1 MTKKF
6 LSVLAFSLSLG
17 LGLTACSSSTNP
29 ESQKLTLT
37 GSSTVAPLASEI
49 AKKFEAEHPGT
60 KIDVQTGGSSRG
72 LADAAQGLADI
83 GMVSRAL
90 QDEETNKFQSYA
102 IATDGIGII
111 LASSN
116 PVQNLS
122 DEQVVDIYTGKI
134 DNWQQVG
141 GNNAPI
147 TVVNKAEGRSTLELF
162 LEYFQLENSQIQ
174 ADVVIGDNQQ
184 GIKTVAGNENAI
196 GYVSVG
202 AAERDISAGVPLK
215 LLSVGG
221 VNASTET
228 VQDGS
233 FPLSRPLNLVTTQT
247 PSGLTEEFIQF
258 AQSEKVHDLVEA
270 QNFVPISPDN
280 LVQTPSRFTFSLVAQ
295 DLSCDRWCNYG
306 VNFRLFI

>member
-1 MTKKF
+1 MSKKF
-6 LSVLAFSLSLG
+6 FIVLALGLSLG
-17 LGLTACSSSTNP
+17 WGLTACGSSNDTG
-29 ESQKLTLT
+29 SQKLTLT

-49 AKKFEAEHPGT
+49 AKKFEAEHPEVR
-60 KIDVQTGGSSRG
+60 IDVQTGGSSRG
-72 LADAAQGLADI
+72 LADVAQGLADI

-90 QDEETNKFQSYA
+90 QEEETNKFQSYA

-111 LASSN
+111 LEGSN
-116 PVQNLS
+116 PVPNLS
-122 DEQVVDIYTGKI
+122 DRQVVDIYTGKI
-134 DNWQQVG
+134 DNWQEVG

-162 LEYFQLENSQIQ
+162 LNYFELENSQIQ

-196 GYVSVG
+196 GYVSIG
-202 AAERDISAGVPLK
+202 AAERDINAGVPLK

-228 VQDGS
+228 VRDGS

-247 PSGLTEEFIQF
+247 PTGLTEEFIQF
-258 AQSEKVHDLVEA
+258 AQSENVHDLVEA
-270 QNFVPISPDN
+270 QNFVPVSPS
-280 LVQTPSRFTFSLVAQ
+280 LVQIP
-295 DLSCDRWCNYG
+295 
-306 VNFRLFI
+306 

>member
-17 LGLTACSSSTNP
+17 LGLTACSPSTNP
-29 ESQKLTLT
+29 ESKKLTLT

-49 AKKFEAEHPGT
+49 AKKFEAEHPEVR
-60 KIDVQTGGSSRG
+60 IDVQTGGSSRG

-90 QDEETNKFQSYA
+90 KDEETNKFQSYA

-111 LASSN
+111 LEGSN

-122 DEQVVDIYTGKI
+122 NRQVVDIYRGKI
-134 DNWQQVG
+134 NNWQEVG
-141 GNNAPI
+141 GDNAPI

-184 GIKTVAGNENAI
+184 GIKTVAGNKNAI
-196 GYVSVG
+196 GYVSIG
-202 AAERDISAGVPLK
+202 TAERDINAGVPLK

-247 PSGLTEEFIQF
+247 PTGLTEEFIQF
-258 AQSEKVHDLVEA
+258 AQSEKVYDLVEA
-270 QNFVPISPDN
+270 QNFVPVSPS
-280 LVQTPSRFTFSLVAQ
+280 LVQIP
-295 DLSCDRWCNYG
+295 
-306 VNFRLFI
+306 

>member
-17 LGLTACSSSTNP
+17 LGLTACSHSTNP
-29 ESQKLTLT
+29 ESKKLTLT

-49 AKKFEAEHPGT
+49 AKKFEAEHPEVR
-60 KIDVQTGGSSRG
+60 IDVQTGGSSRG

-90 QDEETNKFQSYA
+90 KDEETNKFQSYA
-102 IATDGIGII
+102 IANDGIGII
-111 LASSN
+111 LEGSN

-122 DEQVVDIYTGKI
+122 DRQVVDIYTGKI
-134 DNWQQVG
+134 NNWQEVG

-184 GIKTVAGNENAI
+184 GIKTVAGNKNAI
-196 GYVSVG
+196 GYVSIG
-202 AAERDISAGVPLK
+202 TAERDINAGVPLK
-215 LLSVGG
+215 LLSVGS
-221 VNASTET
+221 VNASTKT

-270 QNFVPISPDN
+270 QNFVPVSPDN
-280 LVQTPSRFTFSLVAQ
+280 LVQIP
-295 DLSCDRWCNYG
+295 
-306 VNFRLFI
+306 